1 MSVAAASL
9 APTRAPLRHFAADK
23 PLLRFITCGS
33 VDDGKS
39 TLIGRL
45 LYDADLAADDL
56 LATLETDSR
65 KHGTQGEDLDFALL
79 VDGLAAEREQG
90 ITIDVA
96 YRYFATDKRKFIV
109 ADTPGHEQYTRN
121 MAVGA
126 STADLAILLVDA
138 RKGIL
143 PQTRR
148 HSVITSMFGV
158 RHVIVAVNKMDLVG
172 YSEDVFRK
180 IENDFRD
187 FAKHLRFATIYVA
200 PLVAKDGD
208 NLVNAS
214 TQMSWHDGPPLLSYL
229 ESVAVEDTTRIQPFR
244 YPVQWV
250 NRPNLDFR
258 GFSGFIAGGNIRP
271 GDIVRIL
278 PAGRDTRIA
287 RIVTY
292 DGDLDSGVSGQSV
305 TLTLAEE
312 IDVSRGDLLCSP
324 VSPAKVGD
332 RLEAKMLW
340 LVREPLAIG
349 KSYLLKIGAKI
360 TPAQITAVDARIE
373 IESGLAAPVSPG
385 TVLAFN
391 EIGEA
396 RLSLETLVACDPFP
410 ENRDTGGFILI
421 DRITNETVA
430 VGMIK
435 TVAAS
440 AGRAAPALTD
450 LSYASME
457 GVSATPATAKSEK
470 AGQLK
475 RTALFALAGGVLA
488 LALVY
493 AFTGDLTLST
503 QIGAADAFA
512 LAALLHLLRPW
523 LLQANAPNV
532 TPQDTETPP
541 FEGEGL

>member
-1 MSVAAASL
+1 MHGAVVTEAAPHAGT
-9 APTRAPLRHFAADK
+9 TRLAADK

-45 LYDADLAADDL
+45 LYDADLAPDDL
-56 LATLETDSR
+56 IAALEADSK
-65 KHGTQGEDLDFALL
+65 KHGTQGDDLDFALL

-158 RHVIVAVNKMDLVG
+158 RHVVVAVNKMDLVG
-172 YSEDVFRK
+172 YDEAVFRR
-180 IENDFRD
+180 IEADFRD
-187 FAKHLRFATIYVA
+187 FAKHLRFASVYVA

-208 NLVNAS
+208 NLVHGSAK
-214 TQMSWHDGPPLLSYL
+214 MPWHDGPPLLNYL
-229 ESVAVEDTTRIQPFR
+229 EGVAVEDVMRIAPFR
-244 YPVQWV
+244 MPVQWV

-258 GFSGFIAGGNIRP
+258 GFSGFISGGNVRP
-271 GDIVRIL
+271 GDILRIL
-278 PAGRDTRIA
+278 PSGRDTRVSS
-287 RIVTY
+287 IVTY
-292 DGDLDSGVSGQSV
+292 DGALDSAVSGQSV
-305 TLTLAEE
+305 TITLTEE
-312 IDVSRGDLLCSP
+312 IDCSRGDLLSSP

-332 RLEAKMLW
+332 RLEARLLW
-340 LVREPLAIG
+340 LVREPLVPG
-349 KSYLLKIGAKI
+349 KSYLLKIGAKT
-360 TPAQITAVDARIE
+360 TPASVSAVVSRIE
-373 IESGLAAPVSPG
+373 IESGLAAPIAAG
-385 TVLAFN
+385 ETLAFN

-396 RLSLETLVACDPFP
+396 DLALETFVACDPYV
-410 ENRDTGGFILI
+410 ENRETGGFILI

-430 VGMIK
+430 VGMVK
-435 TVAAS
+435 TIAAS
-440 AGRAAPALTD
+440 ERRIEAPLVD

-457 GVSATPATAKSEK
+457 GVAIDRDSYRPSRQRSLAKAVSWLAPASVSTFLIIYAFLHDAARAAEITGVEMV
-470 AGQLK
+470 AI
-475 RTALFALAGGVLA
+475 FALYYFHERFWLRYTYGLESRKGEPSAG
-488 LALVY
+488 
-493 AFTGDLTLST
+493 D
-503 QIGAADAFA
+503 
-512 LAALLHLLRPW
+512 P
-523 LLQANAPNV
+523 
-532 TPQDTETPP
+532 
-541 FEGEGL
+541 GL

>member
-1 MSVAAASL
+1 MHGAVVTAESARELTKHVS
-9 APTRAPLRHFAADK
+9 DK

-45 LYDADLAADDL
+45 LYDADLAPDDL
-56 LATLETDSR
+56 IAALEADSK
-65 KHGTQGEDLDFALL
+65 KHGTQGDNLDFALL

-158 RHVIVAVNKMDLVG
+158 RHVVVAVNKMDLVG

-180 IENDFRD
+180 IEADFRV
-187 FAKHLRFATIYVA
+187 FAENLRFASIYVL

-208 NLVNAS
+208 NLVHSGAAN
-214 TQMSWHDGPPLLSYL
+214 MPWHDGPPLLSYL
-229 ESVAVEDTTRIQPFR
+229 EGVAVEDTTRIAPFR
-244 YPVQWV
+244 MPVQWV

-258 GFSGFIAGGNIRP
+258 GFSGFISGGNIRP

-278 PAGRDTRIA
+278 PAGRDTRIS
-287 RIVTY
+287 RVVTY
-292 DGDLDSGVSGQSV
+292 DGDLDSAVSGQSV
-305 TLTLAEE
+305 TVTIAEE
-312 IDVSRGDLLCSP
+312 IDCSRGDMLSSP

-332 RLEAKMLW
+332 RLEARILW
-340 LVREPLAIG
+340 LVREPLKVDAG
-349 KSYLLKIGAKI
+349 YLLKIGTKM
-360 TPAQITAVDARIE
+360 TPASVTSVDSRIE
-373 IESGLAAPVSPG
+373 IETGLAAPFAQGETFS
-385 TVLAFN
+385 FN

-396 RLSLETLVACDPFP
+396 KLSLETVVACDPYV
-410 ENRDTGGFILI
+410 ENRETGGFILI

-430 VGMIK
+430 VGMVK
-435 TVAAS
+435 TVAS
-440 AGRAAPALTD
+440 SGGRVAPALEE

-457 GVSATPATAKSEK
+457 GVAPAHEGATVSARVAKS
-470 AGQLK
+470 
-475 RTALFALAGGVLA
+475 
-488 LALVY
+488 
-493 AFTGDLTLST
+493 LS
-503 QIGAADAFA
+503 FA
-512 LAALLHLLRPW
+512 LAAGVATFAIAFAFVQDASLAGRIAITGTLALVAIHYLHERAWARLR
-523 LLQANAPNV
+523 NCDEERS
-532 TPQDTETPP
+532 TPDEA
-541 FEGEGL
+541 GL

>member
-1 MSVAAASL
+1 MSGAVATSS
-9 APTRAPLRHFAADK
+9 PTRAPLRHSGADK

-45 LYDADLAADDL
+45 LYDADLAPDDM
-56 LATLETDSR
+56 LATLEVDSR

-126 STADLAILLVDA
+126 STAEVAILLVDA

-158 RHVIVAVNKMDLVG
+158 RHVVVAVNKMDLVD
-172 YSEDVFRK
+172 YSEDVFRG
-180 IENDFRD
+180 IEQDFRD
-187 FAKHLRFATIYVA
+187 FAKHLRFSSIYVA

-208 NLVNAS
+208 NLVHGS
-214 TQMSWHDGPPLLSYL
+214 TKMPWHKGPPLLAYL
-229 ESVAVEDTTRIQPFR
+229 ESVAVEDTTRIAPFR

-258 GFSGFIAGGNIRP
+258 GFSGFISGGNIRP

-278 PAGRDTRIA
+278 PAGRDTRVA
-287 RIVTY
+287 RIVTW
-292 DGDLDSGVSGQSV
+292 DGDLESGVSGQSV

-312 IDVSRGDLLCSP
+312 IDVSRGDMLCSP

-332 RLEAKMLW
+332 RLTAQILW
-340 LVREPLAIG
+340 LVREPLVVG
-349 KSYLLKIGAKI
+349 KSYLLKIGTKV
-360 TPAQITAVDARIE
+360 TPAAISSVDARIE
-373 IESGLAAPVSPG
+373 IETGLAAPLEPG
-385 TVLAFN
+385 ATLQFN

-396 RLSLETLVACDPFP
+396 SLSLETMIACDPFV
-410 ENRDTGGFILI
+410 ENRETGGFILI
-421 DRITNETVA
+421 DRLTNETAA
-430 VGMIK
+430 VGMVK
-435 TVAAS
+435 TVASSLA
-440 AGRAAPALTD
+440 RPTPTLTD

-457 GVSATPATAKSEK
+457 GVAAPAAVRGPTTRQFGKSLAFAAV
-470 AGQLK
+470 AGFVSFGVVAAFVQDVGLSV
-475 RTALFALAGGVLA
+475 RIALAEAVA
-488 LALVY
+488 LGAFYY
-493 AFTGDLTLST
+493 AFEKFWRAPQPLGSSGDK
-503 QIGAADAFA
+503 
-512 LAALLHLLRPW
+512 P
-523 LLQANAPNV
+523 
-532 TPQDTETPP
+532 PP

>member
-1 MSVAAASL
+1 MSGAVATS
-9 APTRAPLRHFAADK
+9 APSRAPLRHSGADK

-45 LYDADLAADDL
+45 LYDADLAADDM
-56 LATLETDSR
+56 LATLESDSR
-65 KHGTQGEDLDFALL
+65 KHGTQGEELDFALL

-126 STADLAILLVDA
+126 STADVAILLVDA

-158 RHVIVAVNKMDLVG
+158 RHVVVAVNKMDLVD
-172 YSEDVFRK
+172 YSEEVFRK
-180 IENDFRD
+180 IEQDFRD
-187 FAKHLRFATIYVA
+187 FAKHLRFTSIYVA
-200 PLVAKDGD
+200 PMVAKDGD
-208 NLVNAS
+208 NLVHGS
-214 TQMSWHDGPPLLSYL
+214 TKMPWHKGPPLLTYL
-229 ESVAVEDTTRIQPFR
+229 EGVAVEDTTRIAPFR

-258 GFSGFIAGGNIRP
+258 GFSGFISGGNIRP

-278 PAGRDTRIA
+278 PAGRDTRVA
-287 RIVTY
+287 RVVTY
-292 DGDLDSGVSGQSV
+292 DGDLESGVSGQSV

-312 IDVSRGDLLCSP
+312 IDVSRGDMLCSP

-332 RLEAKMLW
+332 RLEAQILW
-340 LVREPLAIG
+340 LVREPLVVD
-349 KSYLLKIGAKI
+349 KTYLLKIGAKI
-360 TPAQITAVDARIE
+360 TAATISTVNARIE
-373 IESGLAAPVSPG
+373 IETGLAAPLEPG
-385 TVLAFN
+385 ATLQFN

-396 RLSLETLVACDPFP
+396 SLSLETMIACDPFID
-410 ENRDTGGFILI
+410 NRETGGFILI
-421 DRITNETVA
+421 DRITNETAA
-430 VGMIK
+430 VGMVK
-435 TVAAS
+435 TVASSLGRS
-440 AGRAAPALTD
+440 APTLTD

-457 GVSATPATAKSEK
+457 GVAAPTAASAPTTTSLGKTLA
-470 AGQLK
+470 
-475 RTALFALAGGVLA
+475 FAAAGGVATFGVVAAFGQDAGLAAQIA
-488 LALVY
+488 LAE
-493 AFTGDLTLST
+493 TG
-503 QIGAADAFA
+503 A
-512 LAALLHLLRPW
+512 LAVLHYVFEKFWR
-523 LLQANAPNV
+523 APQMPAAP
-532 TPQDTETPP
+532 TDETPP
-541 FEGEGL
+541 FTGEGL

>member
-1 MSVAAASL
+1 MQGAEVIEAAAPVV
-9 APTRAPLRHFAADK
+9 ARAPADK

-45 LYDADLAADDL
+45 LYDAELAPDDL
-56 LATLETDSR
+56 IAALEADSR
-65 KHGTQGEDLDFALL
+65 KHGTQGDDLDFALL

-96 YRYFATDKRKFIV
+96 YRYFATDRRKFIV

-158 RHVIVAVNKMDLVG
+158 RHVVVAVNKMDLVD
-172 YSEDVFRK
+172 YSEETFRR
-180 IENDFRD
+180 IEADFRD
-187 FAKHLRFATIYVA
+187 FAKHLRFASIYVL

-208 NLVNAS
+208 NLVHGAK
-214 TQMSWHDGPPLLSYL
+214 TMPWHDGPPLLTYL
-229 ESVAVEDTTRIQPFR
+229 EGVAIEDVMRIAPFR
-244 YPVQWV
+244 MPVQWV

-258 GFSGFIAGGNIRP
+258 GFSGFISGGNIRP

-278 PAGRDTRIA
+278 PDGRDTRIS
-287 RIVTY
+287 RVVTY
-292 DGDLDSGVSGQSV
+292 DGDLESGVSGQSV
-305 TLTLAEE
+305 TLTFTEE
-312 IDVSRGDLLCSP
+312 VDCSRGDLLSSP

-332 RLEAKMLW
+332 RLEAKLLW

-349 KSYLLKIGAKI
+349 KNYLLKIGTKT
-360 TPAQITAVDARIE
+360 TPANVTSLDARIE
-373 IESGLAAPVSPG
+373 IETGLAAPIPAG
-385 TVLAFN
+385 ETLAFN

-396 RLSLETLVACDPFP
+396 KLSLETVVACDPYV
-410 ENRDTGGFILI
+410 ENRETGGFILI

-430 VGMIK
+430 VGMVK

-440 AGRAAPALTD
+440 TRRAEAPLTD

-457 GVSATPATAKSEK
+457 GVELAPEPYRPSPKRSLAKAFSWLLPASVSTF
-470 AGQLK
+470 L
-475 RTALFALAGGVLA
+475 V
-488 LALVY
+488 VY
-493 AFTGDLTLST
+493 AFVKDAGLAAEITGVEMGV
-503 QIGAADAFA
+503 IFA
-512 LAALLHLLRPW
+512 LYYVHERFWTRYSFGLESRS
-523 LLQANAPNV
+523 
-532 TPQDTETPP
+532 EPP
-541 FEGEGL
+541 GNDPGI

>member
-1 MSVAAASL
+1 MSDSAASL
-9 APTRAPLRHFAADK
+9 APTRAPLRHFASDK

-158 RHVIVAVNKMDLVG
+158 RHVVVAVNKMDLVD

-180 IENDFRD
+180 IENDFRE
-187 FAKHLRFATIYVA
+187 FAKNLRFASIYVA

-214 TQMSWHDGPPLLSYL
+214 NHMPWHDGPPLLSYL
-229 ESVAVEDTTRIQPFR
+229 EGVAVEDTTRIQPFR

-258 GFSGFIAGGNIRP
+258 GFSGFIAGGNIQP

-287 RIVTY
+287 RIVTR
-292 DGDLDSGVSGQSV
+292 DGDLESGVSGQSV

-349 KSYLLKIGAKI
+349 KSYLLKIGAKV
-360 TPAQITAVDARIE
+360 TPAQIAAIDSRIE
-373 IESGLAAPVSPG
+373 IETGLAAPVTG
-385 TVLAFN
+385 GAVLAFN

-396 RLSLETLVACDPFP
+396 RLSLETLVACDPFV

-430 VGMIK
+430 VGMVK

-457 GVSATPATAKSEK
+457 GVGAATSTATTATPGQTA
-470 AGQLK
+470 
-475 RTALFALAGGVLA
+475 RTALFALAGGA
-488 LALVY
+488 IAGALVY
-493 AFTGDLTLST
+493 AFAGDATLSAK
-503 QIGAADAFA
+503 IGAADALA

-523 LLQANAPNV
+523 LVQPRDEAAPSRDNASA
-532 TPQDTETPP
+532 P
-541 FEGEGL
+541 FEGDGL

>member
-1 MSVAAASL
+1 MSGAVATS
-9 APTRAPLRHFAADK
+9 APSRAPLRHSGADK

-45 LYDADLAADDL
+45 LYDADLAADDM
-56 LATLETDSR
+56 LATLESDSR
-65 KHGTQGEDLDFALL
+65 KHGTQGEELDFALL

-126 STADLAILLVDA
+126 STADVAILLVDA

-158 RHVIVAVNKMDLVG
+158 RHVVVAVNKMDLVD
-172 YSEDVFRK
+172 YSEEVFRK
-180 IENDFRD
+180 IEQDFRD
-187 FAKHLRFATIYVA
+187 FAKHLRFTSIYVA
-200 PLVAKDGD
+200 PMVAKDGD
-208 NLVNAS
+208 NLVHGS
-214 TQMSWHDGPPLLSYL
+214 TKMPWHKGPPLLTYL
-229 ESVAVEDTTRIQPFR
+229 EGVAVEDTTRIAPFR

-258 GFSGFIAGGNIRP
+258 GFSGFISGGNIRP

-278 PAGRDTRIA
+278 PAGRDTRVA
-287 RIVTY
+287 RVVTY
-292 DGDLDSGVSGQSV
+292 DGDLESGVSGQSV

-312 IDVSRGDLLCSP
+312 IDVSRGDMLCSP

-332 RLEAKMLW
+332 RLEAQILW
-340 LVREPLAIG
+340 LVREPLVVD
-349 KSYLLKIGAKI
+349 KTYLLKIGAKI
-360 TPAQITAVDARIE
+360 TAATISAVNARIE
-373 IESGLAAPVSPG
+373 IETGLAAPVEPG
-385 TVLAFN
+385 ATLQFN

-396 RLSLETLVACDPFP
+396 SLSLETMIACDPFID
-410 ENRDTGGFILI
+410 NRETGGFILI
-421 DRITNETVA
+421 DRITNETAA
-430 VGMIK
+430 VGMVK
-435 TVAAS
+435 TVASSLGRS
-440 AGRAAPALTD
+440 APTLTD

-457 GVSATPATAKSEK
+457 GVAAPIAASAPTTTSLGKTLAFTA
-470 AGQLK
+470 AGGITTFGVVAAFGQD
-475 RTALFALAGGVLA
+475 ASVAAQIALAETGA
-488 LALVY
+488 LAVLHYVFEKFWR
-493 AFTGDLTLST
+493 APQAPAAPTDETLPFT
-503 QIGAADAFA
+503 
-512 LAALLHLLRPW
+512 
-523 LLQANAPNV
+523 
-532 TPQDTETPP
+532 
-541 FEGEGL
+541 GEGL

>member
-1 MSVAAASL
+1 MSGAVATS
-9 APTRAPLRHFAADK
+9 APSRAPLRHSGADK

-45 LYDADLAADDL
+45 LYDADLAADDM
-56 LATLETDSR
+56 LATLESDSR
-65 KHGTQGEDLDFALL
+65 KHGTQGEELDFALL

-126 STADLAILLVDA
+126 STADIAILLVDA

-158 RHVIVAVNKMDLVG
+158 RHVVVAVNKMDLVD
-172 YSEDVFRK
+172 YSEEVFRK
-180 IENDFRD
+180 IEQDFRD
-187 FAKHLRFATIYVA
+187 FAKHLRFTSIYVA
-200 PLVAKDGD
+200 PMVAKDGD
-208 NLVNAS
+208 NLVHGS
-214 TQMSWHDGPPLLSYL
+214 TKMPWHKGPPLLTYL
-229 ESVAVEDTTRIQPFR
+229 EGVAVEDTTRIAPFR

-258 GFSGFIAGGNIRP
+258 GFSGFISGGNIRP

-278 PAGRDTRIA
+278 PAGRDTRVA
-287 RIVTY
+287 RVVTY
-292 DGDLDSGVSGQSV
+292 DGDLESGVSGQSV

-312 IDVSRGDLLCSP
+312 IDVSRGDMLCSP

-332 RLEAKMLW
+332 RLEAQILW
-340 LVREPLAIG
+340 LVREPLVVD
-349 KSYLLKIGAKI
+349 KTYLLKIGAKI
-360 TPAQITAVDARIE
+360 TAATISAVNARIE
-373 IESGLAAPVSPG
+373 IETGLAAPLEPG
-385 TVLAFN
+385 ATLQFN

-396 RLSLETLVACDPFP
+396 SLSLETMIACDPFID
-410 ENRDTGGFILI
+410 NRETGGFILI
-421 DRITNETVA
+421 DRITNETAA
-430 VGMIK
+430 VGMVK
-435 TVAAS
+435 TVASSLGRS
-440 AGRAAPALTD
+440 APTLTD

-457 GVSATPATAKSEK
+457 GVAAPIAASAPTTTSLGKTLAFTA
-470 AGQLK
+470 AGGITTFGVVAAFGQDAGL
-475 RTALFALAGGVLA
+475 AAQIALAETGA
-488 LALVY
+488 LAV
-493 AFTGDLTLST
+493 
-503 QIGAADAFA
+503 
-512 LAALLHLLRPW
+512 LHYVFEKFWR
-523 LLQANAPNV
+523 APQPPV
-532 TPQDTETPP
+532 APTDETPP
-541 FEGEGL
+541 FTGEGL

>member
-1 MSVAAASL
+1 MSGAVASL

-180 IENDFRD
+180 IESDFRD
-187 FAKHLRFATIYVA
+187 FAKHLRYATIYVA

-214 TQMSWHDGPPLLSYL
+214 THMPWHDGPPLLSYL

-287 RIVTY
+287 RIVTR
-292 DGDLDSGVSGQSV
+292 DGDLESGVSGQSV

-324 VSPAKVGD
+324 VSPAKAGD

-340 LVREPLAIG
+340 LVREPLVIG
-349 KSYLLKIGAKI
+349 KSYLLKIGAKV
-360 TPAQITAVDARIE
+360 TPAQISAVDARIQ
-373 IESGLAAPVSPG
+373 IESGLAEAVPPG
-385 TVLAFN
+385 AVLAFN

-396 RLSLETLVACDPFP
+396 KLSLETLVACDPFV

-430 VGMIK
+430 VGMVK
-435 TVAAS
+435 TVTAS
-440 AGRAAPALTD
+440 AGRAAPTLTD

-457 GVSATPATAKSEK
+457 GVGSASAASKREPAGPLAR
-470 AGQLK
+470 G
-475 RTALFALAGGVLA
+475 ALFALAGGVLA

-493 AFTGDLTLST
+493 AFTADATLSVK
-503 QIGAADAFA
+503 IGAADALA
-512 LAALLHLLRPW
+512 LAALYSLLRPW
-523 LLQANAPNV
+523 LQAR
-532 TPQDTETPP
+532 DETRRPPDELSRP

>member
-1 MSVAAASL
+1 MQGVELIEGAARTAAARV
-9 APTRAPLRHFAADK
+9 PADK

-45 LYDADLAADDL
+45 LYDADLAPDDL
-56 LATLETDSR
+56 IAALESDSR
-65 KHGTQGEDLDFALL
+65 KHGTQGDDLDFALL

-158 RHVIVAVNKMDLVG
+158 RHVVVAVNKMDLVG
-172 YSEDVFRK
+172 YSEETFRK
-180 IENDFRD
+180 IEADFRA
-187 FAKHLRFATIYVA
+187 FAKHLRFSSIYVL

-208 NLVNAS
+208 NLVHGAK
-214 TQMSWHDGPPLLSYL
+214 TMPWHDGPPLLTYL
-229 ESVAVEDTTRIQPFR
+229 EGVAVEDAMRIAPFR
-244 YPVQWV
+244 MPVQWV

-258 GFSGFIAGGNIRP
+258 GFSGFISGGNIRP

-278 PAGRDTRIA
+278 PSGRDTRIS
-287 RIVTY
+287 RVVTY
-292 DGDLDSGVSGQSV
+292 DGDLDSAVSGQSV
-305 TLTLAEE
+305 TLTLTEE
-312 IDVSRGDLLCSP
+312 IDCSRGDMLSSP

-332 RLEAKMLW
+332 RLEAKLLW

-349 KSYLLKIGAKI
+349 KSYLLKIGAKT
-360 TPAQITAVDARIE
+360 TPANVAAVDARIE
-373 IESGLAAPVSPG
+373 IETGLAAPIPAG
-385 TVLAFN
+385 ETLAFN

-396 RLSLETLVACDPFP
+396 SLSLETMVACDPYV
-410 ENRDTGGFILI
+410 ENRETGGFILI

-430 VGMIK
+430 VGMVK

-440 AGRAAPALTD
+440 TRRAETPLAD

-457 GVSATPATAKSEK
+457 GVEIERESYRPSPRRSLAKAATWLLPASVSTFFVA
-470 AGQLK
+470 
-475 RTALFALAGGVLA
+475 
-488 LALVY
+488 Y
-493 AFTGDLTLST
+493 AFLE
-503 QIGAADAFA
+503 DASRAVEIAGIEAGIMF
-512 LAALLHLLRPW
+512 LLYYLHERLWTRVAFGLESDKPPP
-523 LLQANAPNV
+523 ANDPSI
-532 TPQDTETPP
+532 
-541 FEGEGL
+541 

>member
-1 MSVAAASL
+1 MSGAVATS
-9 APTRAPLRHFAADK
+9 APSRAPLRHSGADK

-45 LYDADLAADDL
+45 LYDADLAADDM
-56 LATLETDSR
+56 LATLESDSR
-65 KHGTQGEDLDFALL
+65 KHGTQGEELDFALL

-126 STADLAILLVDA
+126 STADVAILLVDA

-158 RHVIVAVNKMDLVG
+158 RHVVVAVNKMDLVD
-172 YSEDVFRK
+172 YSEEVFRK
-180 IENDFRD
+180 IEQDFRD
-187 FAKHLRFATIYVA
+187 FAKHLRFTSIYVA
-200 PLVAKDGD
+200 PMVAKDGD
-208 NLVNAS
+208 NLVHGS
-214 TQMSWHDGPPLLSYL
+214 TKMPSYKGPPLLTYL
-229 ESVAVEDTTRIQPFR
+229 EGVAVEDTTRIAPFR

-258 GFSGFIAGGNIRP
+258 GFSGFISGGNIRP

-278 PAGRDTRIA
+278 PAGRDTRVA
-287 RIVTY
+287 RVVTY
-292 DGDLDSGVSGQSV
+292 DGDLESGVSGQSV

-312 IDVSRGDLLCSP
+312 IDVSRGDMLCSP

-332 RLEAKMLW
+332 RLEAQILW
-340 LVREPLAIG
+340 LVREPLVVD
-349 KSYLLKIGAKI
+349 KTYLLKIGAKI
-360 TPAQITAVDARIE
+360 TAATISTVNARIE
-373 IESGLAAPVSPG
+373 IETGLAAPLEPG
-385 TVLAFN
+385 ATLQFN

-396 RLSLETLVACDPFP
+396 SLSLETMIACDPFVD
-410 ENRDTGGFILI
+410 NRETGGFILI
-421 DRITNETVA
+421 DRITNETAA
-430 VGMIK
+430 VGMVK
-435 TVAAS
+435 TVASSLGRS
-440 AGRAAPALTD
+440 APTLTD

-457 GVSATPATAKSEK
+457 GIAKSWNAGEALTRPGYSK
-470 AGQLK
+470 TIVFTTAYVLSTFAASLLIMSSAAFAGQI
-475 RTALFALAGGVLA
+475 
-488 LALVY
+488 
-493 AFTGDLTLST
+493 TL
-503 QIGAADAFA
+503 IGIVFFII
-512 LAALLHLLRPW
+512 
-523 LLQANAPNV
+523 LLQY
-532 TPQDTETPP
+532 
-541 FEGEGL
+541 LS

>member
-1 MSVAAASL
+1 MSGAVATS
-9 APTRAPLRHFAADK
+9 APSRAPLRHSGADK

-45 LYDADLAADDL
+45 LYDADLAADDM
-56 LATLETDSR
+56 LATLESDSR
-65 KHGTQGEDLDFALL
+65 KHGTQGEELDFALL

-126 STADLAILLVDA
+126 STADVAILLVDA

-158 RHVIVAVNKMDLVG
+158 RHVVVAVNKMDLVD
-172 YSEDVFRK
+172 YSEEVFRK
-180 IENDFRD
+180 IEQDFRD
-187 FAKHLRFATIYVA
+187 FAKHLRFTSIYVA

-208 NLVNAS
+208 NLVHGS
-214 TQMSWHDGPPLLSYL
+214 TKMPWHKGPPLLAYL
-229 ESVAVEDTTRIQPFR
+229 EGVAVEDTTRIAPFR

-258 GFSGFIAGGNIRP
+258 GFSGFISGGNIRP

-278 PAGRDTRIA
+278 PAGRDTRVA
-287 RIVTY
+287 RVVTY
-292 DGDLDSGVSGQSV
+292 DGDLESGVSGQSV

-312 IDVSRGDLLCSP
+312 IDVSRGDMLCSP

-332 RLEAKMLW
+332 RLEAQILW
-340 LVREPLAIG
+340 LVREPLVVD
-349 KSYLLKIGAKI
+349 KTYLLKIGAKI
-360 TPAQITAVDARIE
+360 TAATISTVDARIE
-373 IESGLAAPVSPG
+373 IETGLAAPVEPG
-385 TVLAFN
+385 ATLQFN

-396 RLSLETLVACDPFP
+396 SLSLETMIACDPFID
-410 ENRDTGGFILI
+410 NRETGGFILI
-421 DRITNETVA
+421 DRITNETAA
-430 VGMIK
+430 VGMVK
-435 TVAAS
+435 TVASSLGRS
-440 AGRAAPALTD
+440 APTLTD

-457 GVSATPATAKSEK
+457 GVAAPTAASAPTTTSLGKTLAFAAVGGVATFGVVAAFGQD
-470 AGQLK
+470 AGLAAQI
-475 RTALFALAGGVLA
+475 ALAETGA
-488 LALVY
+488 LAVLHYVFEKFWR
-493 AFTGDLTLST
+493 AP
-503 QIGAADAFA
+503 QAPAAPTD
-512 LAALLHLLRPW
+512 
-523 LLQANAPNV
+523 
-532 TPQDTETPP
+532 ETPP
-541 FEGEGL
+541 FTGEGL

>member
-1 MSVAAASL
+1 MSGAVATS
-9 APTRAPLRHFAADK
+9 APSRAPLRHSGADK

-45 LYDADLAADDL
+45 LYDADLAADDM
-56 LATLETDSR
+56 LATLESDSR
-65 KHGTQGEDLDFALL
+65 KHGTQGEELDFALL

-126 STADLAILLVDA
+126 STADVAILLVDA

-158 RHVIVAVNKMDLVG
+158 RHVVVAVNKMDLVD
-172 YSEDVFRK
+172 YSEEVFRK
-180 IENDFRD
+180 IEQDFRD
-187 FAKHLRFATIYVA
+187 FAKHLRFTSIYVA
-200 PLVAKDGD
+200 PMVAKDGD
-208 NLVNAS
+208 NLVHGS
-214 TQMSWHDGPPLLSYL
+214 TKMPWHKGPPLLTYL
-229 ESVAVEDTTRIQPFR
+229 EGVAVEDTTRIAPFR

-258 GFSGFIAGGNIRP
+258 GFSGFISGGNIRP

-278 PAGRDTRIA
+278 PAGRDTRVA
-287 RIVTY
+287 RVVTY
-292 DGDLDSGVSGQSV
+292 DGDLESGVSGQSV

-312 IDVSRGDLLCSP
+312 IDVSRGDMLCSP

-332 RLEAKMLW
+332 RLEAQILW
-340 LVREPLAIG
+340 LVREPLVVD
-349 KSYLLKIGAKI
+349 KTYLLKIGAKI
-360 TPAQITAVDARIE
+360 TAATISTVNARIE
-373 IESGLAAPVSPG
+373 IETGLAAPVEPG
-385 TVLAFN
+385 ATLQFN

-396 RLSLETLVACDPFP
+396 SLSLETMIACDPFID
-410 ENRDTGGFILI
+410 NRETGGFILI
-421 DRITNETVA
+421 DRITNETAA
-430 VGMIK
+430 VGMVK
-435 TVAAS
+435 TVASSLGRS
-440 AGRAAPALTD
+440 APTLTD

-457 GVSATPATAKSEK
+457 GVAAPIAASAPTTTSLGKTLAFTA
-470 AGQLK
+470 AGGITTFGVVAAFGQDAGL
-475 RTALFALAGGVLA
+475 AAQIALAETGA
-488 LALVY
+488 LAV
-493 AFTGDLTLST
+493 
-503 QIGAADAFA
+503 
-512 LAALLHLLRPW
+512 LHYVFEKFWR
-523 LLQANAPNV
+523 APQPPV
-532 TPQDTETPP
+532 APTDETPP
-541 FEGEGL
+541 FTGEGL

>member
-1 MSVAAASL
+1 MHGVVVTE
-9 APTRAPLRHFAADK
+9 APTRAPTRMTGEK

-45 LYDADLAADDL
+45 LYDADLAPDDVI
-56 LATLETDSR
+56 ATLESDSK
-65 KHGTQGEDLDFALL
+65 KHGTQGDNLDFALL

-126 STADLAILLVDA
+126 STAELAILLVDA

-158 RHVIVAVNKMDLVG
+158 RHVVVAVNKMDLVG
-172 YSEDVFRK
+172 YSEETFRK
-180 IENDFRD
+180 IEADFRA
-187 FAKHLRFATIYVA
+187 FAENLRFASIYVL

-208 NLVNAS
+208 NLVHRGA
-214 TQMSWHDGPPLLSYL
+214 TMPWHDGPPLLQYL
-229 ESVAVEDTTRIQPFR
+229 ENVAVEDATRIAPFR

-258 GFSGFIAGGNIRP
+258 GFSGLISGGNIRP

-278 PAGRDTRIA
+278 PSGRDTRVS

-292 DGDLDSGVSGQSV
+292 DGDLDSAVSGQSV

-324 VSPAKVGD
+324 VSPASTGD
-332 RLEAKMLW
+332 RLEAKLLW
-340 LVREPLAIG
+340 LVREPLATG
-349 KSYLLKIGAKI
+349 KSYLLKIGAKS
-360 TPAQITAVDARIE
+360 TPAVVTSVDSRIE
-373 IESGLAAPVSPG
+373 IETGLAAPIARG
-385 TVLAFN
+385 ATLEFN

-396 RLSLETLVACDPFP
+396 HLALETVVACDAFV
-410 ENRDTGGFILI
+410 ENRETGGFILI

-430 VGMIK
+430 VGMV
-435 TVAAS
+435 TSVAAS
-440 AGRAAPALTD
+440 NGRAAPPLTE

-457 GVSATPATAKSEK
+457 GLPLVREVFRPTPARSLTK
-470 AGQLK
+470 ALSWLAPAGISSFLIAYAFNGDA
-475 RTALFALAGGVLA
+475 ALSAEITGVQMIAIFALYYFHERFWTRFNFGLASEEPPPPPDAGL
-488 LALVY
+488 
-493 AFTGDLTLST
+493 
-503 QIGAADAFA
+503 
-512 LAALLHLLRPW
+512 
-523 LLQANAPNV
+523 
-532 TPQDTETPP
+532 
-541 FEGEGL
+541 

>member
-1 MSVAAASL
+1 MSGAVATS
-9 APTRAPLRHFAADK
+9 APSRAPLRHSGADK

-45 LYDADLAADDL
+45 LYDADLAADDM
-56 LATLETDSR
+56 LATLESDSR
-65 KHGTQGEDLDFALL
+65 KHGTQGEELDFALL

-126 STADLAILLVDA
+126 STADVAILLVDA

-158 RHVIVAVNKMDLVG
+158 RHVVVAVNKMDLVD
-172 YSEDVFRK
+172 YSEEVFCK
-180 IENDFRD
+180 IEQDFRD
-187 FAKHLRFATIYVA
+187 FAKHLRFTSIYVA
-200 PLVAKDGD
+200 PMVAKDGD
-208 NLVNAS
+208 NLVHGS
-214 TQMSWHDGPPLLSYL
+214 TKMPWHKGPPLLTYL
-229 ESVAVEDTTRIQPFR
+229 EGVAVEDTTRIAPFR

-258 GFSGFIAGGNIRP
+258 GFSGFISGGNIRP

-278 PAGRDTRIA
+278 PAGRDTRVA
-287 RIVTY
+287 RVVTY
-292 DGDLDSGVSGQSV
+292 DGDLESGVSGQSV

-312 IDVSRGDLLCSP
+312 IDVSRGDMLCSP

-332 RLEAKMLW
+332 RLEAQILW
-340 LVREPLAIG
+340 LVREPLVVD
-349 KSYLLKIGAKI
+349 KTYLLKIGAKI
-360 TPAQITAVDARIE
+360 TAATISAVNARIE
-373 IESGLAAPVSPG
+373 IETGLAAPLEPG
-385 TVLAFN
+385 ATLQFN

-396 RLSLETLVACDPFP
+396 SLSLETMIACDPFID
-410 ENRDTGGFILI
+410 NRETGGFILI
-421 DRITNETVA
+421 DRITNETAA
-430 VGMIK
+430 VGMVK
-435 TVAAS
+435 TVASSLGRS
-440 AGRAAPALTD
+440 APTLTD

-457 GVSATPATAKSEK
+457 GVAAPIAASAPTTTSLGKTLAFTA
-470 AGQLK
+470 AGGITTFGVVAAFGQDAGL
-475 RTALFALAGGVLA
+475 AAQIALAETGA
-488 LALVY
+488 LAV
-493 AFTGDLTLST
+493 
-503 QIGAADAFA
+503 
-512 LAALLHLLRPW
+512 LHYVFEKFWR
-523 LLQANAPNV
+523 APQPPV
-532 TPQDTETPP
+532 APTDETPP
-541 FEGEGL
+541 FTGEGL

>member
-1 MSVAAASL
+1 MSGAVASL
-9 APTRAPLRHFAADK
+9 APTRAPLRHSGVDK

-45 LYDADLAADDL
+45 LFDADLAPDDM
-56 LATLETDSR
+56 LAALEADSR

-126 STADLAILLVDA
+126 STAEVAILLVDA

-158 RHVIVAVNKMDLVG
+158 RHVVVAVNKMDLVD

-180 IENDFRD
+180 IEQDFRD
-187 FAKHLRFATIYVA
+187 FAKHLRFTSIYLA

-208 NLVNAS
+208 NLVHGS
-214 TQMSWHDGPPLLSYL
+214 TKMPWHKGPPLLEYL
-229 ESVAVEDTTRIQPFR
+229 EGVAVEDTTRIAPFR

-258 GFSGFIAGGNIRP
+258 GFSGFISGGNIRP

-278 PAGRDTRIA
+278 PAGRDTRVA

-292 DGDLDSGVSGQSV
+292 DGDLESGVSGQSV
-305 TLTLAEE
+305 TLTLNEE
-312 IDVSRGDLLCSP
+312 IDVSRGDMLCSP

-332 RLEAKMLW
+332 RLTAQILW
-340 LVREPLAIG
+340 LVREPLVVG
-349 KSYLLKIGAKI
+349 KSYLLKIGTKI
-360 TPAQITAVDARIE
+360 TPAAISSVDSRIE
-373 IESGLAAPVSPG
+373 IETGLDAPLEPG
-385 TVLAFN
+385 ATLQFN

-396 RLSLETLVACDPFP
+396 SLSLETMIACDPFV
-410 ENRDTGGFILI
+410 ENRETGGFILI
-421 DRITNETVA
+421 DRITNETAA
-430 VGMIK
+430 VGMVK
-435 TVAAS
+435 TVAS
-440 AGRAAPALTD
+440 SLSRPAPSLTD

-457 GVSATPATAKSEK
+457 GVATPANANASRTWGLGKSLAFGGV
-470 AGQLK
+470 AGLVTFGVAAAFAQDAGLAT
-475 RTALFALAGGVLA
+475 RIALAETVA
-488 LALVY
+488 IV
-493 AFTGDLTLST
+493 
-503 QIGAADAFA
+503 I
-512 LAALLHLLRPW
+512 LHYLFEKLWRRP
-523 LLQANAPNV
+523 Q
-532 TPQDTETPP
+532 TPSASHNEPTP

>member
-1 MSVAAASL
+1 MHGPDVIEAPASAVTRSAAE
-9 APTRAPLRHFAADK
+9 K

-45 LYDADLAADDL
+45 LYDAELAADDL
-56 LATLETDSR
+56 IAALEADSK
-65 KHGTQGEDLDFALL
+65 KHGTQGDDLDFALL

-148 HSVITSMFGV
+148 HSMINSMFGV
-158 RHVIVAVNKMDLVG
+158 RHVVVAVNKMDLVG

-180 IENDFRD
+180 IVADFEA
-187 FAKHLRFATIYVA
+187 FAKNLHFASIYVV

-208 NLVNAS
+208 NLVHGS
-214 TQMSWHDGPPLLSYL
+214 DKMPWHKGPPLLTYL
-229 ESVAVEDTTRIQPFR
+229 EGVAVEDVSRIGPFR
-244 YPVQWV
+244 MPVQWV

-258 GFSGFIAGGNIRP
+258 GFSGFISGGNIRP

-278 PAGRDTRIA
+278 PLGRDTRVS
-287 RIVTY
+287 RVVTF
-292 DGDLDSGVSGQSV
+292 DGDLESGVSGQSV

-312 IDVSRGDLLCSP
+312 IDCSRGDMLSSP
-324 VSPAKVGD
+324 VSPAQIGD
-332 RLEAKMLW
+332 RLEAKLLW
-340 LVREPLAIG
+340 LVREPLSIN
-349 KSYLLKIGAKI
+349 KSYLLKIGAKM
-360 TPAQITAVDARIE
+360 TPAVVSAVERRIE
-373 IESGLAAPVSPG
+373 IETGLAAPIATG
-385 TVLAFN
+385 ETLAFN

-396 RLSLETLVACDPFP
+396 RLSLETVVACDPYE
-410 ENRDTGGFILI
+410 ENRETGGFILI

-430 VGMIK
+430 VGMVKAVSAAIR
-435 TVAAS
+435 AS
-440 AGRAAPALTD
+440 AAPLAD
-450 LSYASME
+450 VSYASME
-457 GVSATPATAKSEK
+457 GVIPPREIARPTHGRSLLKALSWLVPA
-470 AGQLK
+470 
-475 RTALFALAGGVLA
+475 
-488 LALVY
+488 
-493 AFTGDLTLST
+493 
-503 QIGAADAFA
+503 GAANFLIVKAFVGDGA
-512 LAALLHLLRPW
+512 LAAKIVGAEMVAMFALFYLHERFW
-523 LLQANAPNV
+523 TRYRFGFDV
-532 TPQDTETPP
+532 GTPSGDDP
-541 FEGEGL
+541 GI

>member
-1 MSVAAASL
+1 MQGDVLTEAPAQPVVVRAS
-9 APTRAPLRHFAADK
+9 ADK

-45 LYDADLAADDL
+45 LYDADLAPDDL
-56 LATLETDSR
+56 IAALETDSK
-65 KHGTQGEDLDFALL
+65 KHGTQGDDLDFALL

-158 RHVIVAVNKMDLVG
+158 RHVVVAVNKMDLVD
-172 YSEDVFRK
+172 YSEETFRK
-180 IENDFRD
+180 IEADFRE
-187 FAKHLRFATIYVA
+187 FAKNLRFTSIYVL

-208 NLVNAS
+208 NLVHGATS
-214 TQMSWHDGPPLLSYL
+214 MPWHDGPPLLTYL
-229 ESVAVEDTTRIQPFR
+229 EGVAVEDVTRIAPFR
-244 YPVQWV
+244 MPVQWV

-258 GFSGFIAGGNIRP
+258 GFSGFISGGNIRP

-278 PAGRDTRIA
+278 PSGRDTRVA
-287 RIVTY
+287 RVVTY
-292 DGDLDSGVSGQSV
+292 DGDLDSAVSGQSV
-305 TLTLAEE
+305 TVTLAEE
-312 IDVSRGDLLCSP
+312 IDCSRGDLLSSP

-332 RLEAKMLW
+332 RLEAKLLW

-349 KSYLLKIGAKI
+349 KSYLLKIGAKT
-360 TPAQITAVDARIE
+360 TPASVSAVDSHIL
-373 IESGLAAPVSPG
+373 IDSGLASPTPAG
-385 TVLAFN
+385 QTLAFN
-391 EIGEA
+391 EIGDA
-396 RLSLETLVACDPFP
+396 SLSLETVVACDPYV
-410 ENRDTGGFILI
+410 ENREIGGFILI

-430 VGMIK
+430 VGMVK
-435 TVAAS
+435 TVSAS
-440 AGRAAPALTD
+440 TPRADAPLTD

-457 GVSATPATAKSEK
+457 GVEVVRETYRPMRRRSLAKTFSWAAPAGLAIFAILYLFLQD
-470 AGQLK
+470 AGRAAEITGAEL
-475 RTALFALAGGVLA
+475 LVIFALY
-488 LALVY
+488 Y
-493 AFTGDLTLST
+493 AHERFWSRSAYGLENRETT
-503 QIGAADAFA
+503 QIDD
-512 LAALLHLLRPW
+512 P
-523 LLQANAPNV
+523 
-532 TPQDTETPP
+532 
-541 FEGEGL
+541 GL